1 LKDMSGSKEDKR
13 KFRDGEEQAG
23 RREYKWQDEKLGDQ
37 AKAANLANTP
47 RLGDPLPS
55 PPPECT
61 PVWSMQAAAVNDS
74 AKQSPFERHKF
85 SCFEITEKKK
95 VYKLKG
101 VCTID
106 KEIRNSRNTFFS
118 LLDSAH
124 PCGNRYSRVQYT
136 WNNTRGCRE
145 QSASRGSQSMSS
157 TFSPFRGPG
166 SN

>member
-61 PVWSMQAAAVNDS
+61 HVWSMQAAAVNDS
-74 AKQSPFERHKF
+74 AKQSPFERHKL
-85 SCFEITEKKK
+85 SCVEITEK
-95 VYKLKG
+95 
-101 VCTID
+101 
-106 KEIRNSRNTFFS
+106 
-118 LLDSAH
+118 
-124 PCGNRYSRVQYT
+124 
-136 WNNTRGCRE
+136 
-145 QSASRGSQSMSS
+145 
-157 TFSPFRGPG
+157 
-166 SN
+166 